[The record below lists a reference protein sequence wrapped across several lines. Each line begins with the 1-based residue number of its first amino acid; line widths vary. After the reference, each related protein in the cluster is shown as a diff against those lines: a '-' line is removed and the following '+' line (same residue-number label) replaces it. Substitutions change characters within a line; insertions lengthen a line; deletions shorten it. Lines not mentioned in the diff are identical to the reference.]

1 MSIFQISKTL
11 SRVQNQAF
19 KKKKIHS
26 IYELLKLK
34 DFYFHREKI
43 QNFIQNV

>member
-19 KKKKIHS
+19 KKKIHS